1 MLLIW
6 HNTKWV
12 PNLKAKEKCHM
23 RRKNR
28 GSGVTA
34 LYCRLSKDDKNSSES
49 MSIQSQKGMLKRY
62 AEENGLLNT
71 KFYIDDGYSG
81 ANFNRPAFQQ
91 MLNDIKEW
99 KVSCVITKDLS
110 RLGRNYLESG
120 TYIEMVF
127 PKYKVRYIAINDG
140 VDSEQGSDQMDITPF
155 KNIINEFYVRDTS
168 KKIKS
173 ALHSRVKEGK
183 YVFNAPPFGYMKDST
198 DHNLL
203 VPNPQ
208 TAPIVQQIYQYTF

>member
-1 MLLIW
+1 M
-6 HNTKWV
+6 
-12 PNLKAKEKCHM
+12 
-23 RRKNR
+23 
-28 GSGVTA
+28 
-34 LYCRLSKDDKNSSES
+34 YCRLSKDDKNSSES

-140 VDSEQGSDQMDITPF
+140 WTVNRAVTRWILPRLKISLMSSTSEIHP
-155 KNIINEFYVRDTS
+155 R
-168 KKIKS
+168 
-173 ALHSRVKEGK
+173 R
-183 YVFNAPPFGYMKDST
+183 
-198 DHNLL
+198 
-203 VPNPQ
+203 
-208 TAPIVQQIYQYTF
+208 

>member
-1 MLLIW
+1 M
-6 HNTKWV
+6 
-12 PNLKAKEKCHM
+12 
-23 RRKNR
+23 
-28 GSGVTA
+28 
-34 LYCRLSKDDKNSSES
+34 YCRLSKDDKNSSES

-183 YVFNAPPFGYMKDST
+183 YVFNAPPIRVYEGLYRS
-198 DHNLL
+198 
-203 VPNPQ
+203 
-208 TAPIVQQIYQYTF
+208 

>member
-1 MLLIW
+1 M
-6 HNTKWV
+6 
-12 PNLKAKEKCHM
+12 
-23 RRKNR
+23 
-28 GSGVTA
+28 
-34 LYCRLSKDDKNSSES
+34 YCRLSKDDKNSSES
-49 MSIQSQKGMLKRY
+49 MSIQSKKGMLKRY

-173 ALHSRVKEGK
+173 ALHFRVKEGK